1 MQQTTVKSDSLK
13 EKYTPQPLS
22 KGGRWLL
29 ASLSCALV
37 AFGQPA
43 AFWWLGLIAS
53 ACGYSLFW
61 RVLLD
66 VPAAKQRFGMATLW
80 FAAVQLVQI
89 HWMLSHPYSYIYAV
103 YFSFSLLL
111 GLQYGVFALGVTA
124 DNCKRLLPVLGMAGL
139 WTLLE
144 WSRLYFLSGYTW
156 NPVGL
161 ALTGSFY
168 ALQFVS
174 LWGIFGL
181 SFWVIMVN
189 GMALR
194 AWLLWPRK
202 LPAGLWLTCAAV
214 PYAFGWV
221 HFAIHDAASQ
231 RHAAENSD
239 AALQAVLVQ
248 TAFPAEEAIPFTDK
262 RSYIAFVLEEWQKI
276 LTITK
281 KHVGKKIDLLAL
293 PEYVVP
299 FGTYTFLY
307 PYTVVSETLQQ
318 TFGKEVTAHFPPL
331 EEPFARRYETE
342 QGDVW
347 LVNNAFWVQALA
359 NIFQTGVVAGLED
372 ADELEDGKL
381 AYYSAAIYFAPNV
394 TADSFSPCRYAKRV
408 LLPMA
413 EYIPSAWCRNLA
425 ASYGIQG
432 SFTCGEEATL
442 FQEGKVPFGASICYE
457 ETFGDL
463 MRESRQQGAQMLV
476 NLSSDVWYPNS
487 LLPRQHFDHG
497 HLRAVENGIPILRA
511 CNTGITC
518 AIDSLG
524 RTVAMLG
531 EGNAESEWLADSLEV
546 SLPTY
551 HYATL
556 YSRFGDG
563 LILSASLCF
572 LVLWGATTCF
582 KRKI

>member
-1 MQQTTVKSDSLK
+1 M
-13 EKYTPQPLS
+13 PLTS
-22 KGGRWLL
+22 GVRWLL
-29 ASLSCALV
+29 GCLSWILV

-43 AFWWLGLIAS
+43 ALGWLGLIAS

-66 VPAAKQRFGMATLW
+66 IPSAKQRFKAGTLW

-89 HWMLSHPYSYIYAV
+89 YWMLSHPYNYIYAV
-103 YFSFSLLL
+103 YLSFSLLL
-111 GLQYGVFALGVTA
+111 GLQYGFFALWVTA
-124 DNCKRLLPVLGMAGL
+124 ENCKRLIPVLGLASL

-156 NPVGL
+156 NPAGL
-161 ALTGSFY
+161 ALTDSLF
-168 ALQFVS
+168 ALQFAS
-174 LWGIFGL
+174 LFGTFGL

-202 LPAGLWLTCAAV
+202 LPAWLWVASLAL
-214 PYAFGWV
+214 PYAFGW
-221 HFAIHDAASQ
+221 FQIATHDAALKH
-231 RHAAENSD
+231 HAEHEPSS
-239 AALQAVLVQ
+239 ALNAVLVQ

-262 RSYIAFVLEEWQKI
+262 RSYIAFVLEEWRKI
-276 LTITK
+276 LNITK
-281 KHVGKKIDLLAL
+281 KHVGKEIDLLAL

-307 PYTVVSETLQQ
+307 PYSIVSEALQQ
-318 TFGKEVTAHFPPL
+318 TFGNEVAVNFPPL
-331 EEPFARRYETE
+331 EEPFARHYETE
-342 QGDVW
+342 QGNIW
-347 LVNNAFWVQALA
+347 LVNNAFWLQALA
-359 NIFQTGVVAGLED
+359 NIFQTGVIAGAED
-372 ADELEDGKL
+372 ADQLEDGKM
-381 AYYSAAIYFAPNV
+381 AYYSAAIYFKPNA
-394 TADSFSPCRYAKRV
+394 TADSFTPCRYAKRV

-413 EYIPSAWCRNLA
+413 EYIPSTWCRQLA
-425 ASYGIQG
+425 AAYGIEG
-432 SFTCGEEATL
+432 SFSCGQEAVL
-442 FQEGKVPFGASICYE
+442 FKDGKVPFGASICYE

-463 MRESRQQGAQMLV
+463 MRENRQQGAQMLV

-497 HLRAVENGIPILRA
+497 RIRAVENGTPVLRA

-531 EGNAESEWLADSLEV
+531 EGNRESEWLADSLEV

-551 HYATL
+551 HYNTL
-556 YSRFGDG
+556 YSQYGDG
-563 LILSASLCF
+563 LIVSASLCF
-572 LVLWGATTCF
+572 LFLWGATSCF
-582 KRKI
+582 KRNE